1 MSESARSFSKGWIVC
16 VAGGMG
22 ILNFIGQ
29 KSKKN
34 VAKEWRNQV
43 KQDKWHQ

>member
-16 VAGGMG
+16 GRGMG

-29 KSKKN
+29 KSKN

-43 KQDKWHQ
+43 KQDKWHR